1 MSSSASRP
9 VADQSNSTALA
20 ITTGARTIPTLP
32 FGKQLA
38 HSFTFNIFNLL
49 WARPVSEDKPDMPSK
64 KDTAAAAKPANGTA
78 TKRFELPALD
88 LKFGALTD
96 GTDIPPPLPSPIRE
110 EAVPTPPDTPKE
122 AIKSNGNT
130 TAAAAAAVA
139 AAAPVPPI
147 ATTAGVK
154 RPAED
159 NPASPTLSARPGSI
173 RRLFSRGLL
182 NSAYVEGEGVE
193 ASKRTSRPPSRGA
206 SSVADSRKVKRSSG
220 WFSRFR
226 SDKTPLS
233 PPATDEKKPTGP
245 PPPMIPELTELKS
258 SDDAKDEDGFG
269 SDLFKDIK

>member
-1 MSSSASRP
+1 MAERCTQP
-9 VADQSNSTALA
+9 ADQSNSTSLT
-20 ITTGARTIPTLP
+20 ITTTGARTIPTLP

-49 WARPVSEDKPDMPSK
+49 WARPVSEDKTDMPPK
-64 KDTAAAAKPANGTA
+64 KDAAVAAKPANGA
-78 TKRFELPALD
+78 AAKRFELPALD

-122 AIKSNGNT
+122 AVKTNGNA
-130 TAAAAAAVA
+130 TAAAAT
-139 AAAPVPPI
+139 VPPI

-182 NSAYVEGEGVE
+182 NSAYVEGEE
-193 ASKRTSRPPSRGA
+193 PNKKTARPPSRGA

-258 SDDAKDEDGFG
+258 KVDAKEDDGFG

>member
-1 MSSSASRP
+1 MSSSASQP
-9 VADQSNSTALA
+9 VADQSNSTSLA
-20 ITTGARTIPTLP
+20 ITTTGARTIPTLP

-49 WARPVSEDKPDMPSK
+49 WARPVSENKTDMSSK
-64 KDTAAAAKPANGTA
+64 KDTPAAAKPANGTA
-78 TKRFELPALD
+78 SKRFELPALD

-110 EAVPTPPDTPKE
+110 EAVPTPPNTPKE
-122 AIKSNGNT
+122 TVKTNGN
-130 TAAAAAAVA
+130 AAAVA
-139 AAAPVPPI
+139 ATVAPI
-147 ATTAGVK
+147 TTTTTAGVK

-182 NSAYVEGEGVE
+182 NSAYAEGEE
-193 ASKRTSRPPSRGA
+193 ANKKASRPPSRGA
-206 SSVADSRKVKRSSG
+206 SSVADSRKIKRSSG

-226 SDKTPLS
+226 SDKHATPLS

-258 SDDAKDEDGFG
+258 KADTKDDDDFG
-269 SDLFKDIK
+269 SDLFKNIK

>member
-1 MSSSASRP
+1 MSSSAIRP

-49 WARPVSEDKPDMPSK
+49 WARPVPEDKTEMPSK
-64 KDTAAAAKPANGTA
+64 KDPAAAAKPANGTA

-122 AIKSNGNT
+122 AVKTNG
-130 TAAAAAAVA
+130 TATA

-182 NSAYVEGEGVE
+182 NSAYVEGEE
-193 ASKRTSRPPSRGA
+193 ANKKTSRPPSRDA
-206 SSVADSRKVKRSSG
+206 SSVAGSRKVKRSSG

-258 SDDAKDEDGFG
+258 TDDTKDEDGFG